1 MMMPRKKRRAILI
14 SIILVILIIIA
25 TICIVLY
32 ATTDMFKS
40 NDVLFGKYTRQ
51 LLDNLD
57 DILNEEHMAEMEEI
71 LNNNK
76 LTSNTTATV
85 RYNENGDSSNP
96 INNIQVNIS
105 GEEEK
110 TTGYNYKDITV
121 TQDDETIVGVEYIED
136 EGIAGV
142 RLNGIRQ
149 YLSTSMDDENENE
162 NEIYN
167 LYELIHTD
175 IPGMIGANS
184 DEWNTVKEKYIGII
198 WGNIANATF
207 SKQTGMVLEING
219 TQYNTNVY
227 SITITKEQFN
237 DIYIQIL
244 EELEKDEIILSKIE
258 AIDNKLNEYH
268 NFMQDGKTSNIKQDF
283 IDDIDNTIQKIQ
295 NFNIGNNERT
305 ISVFESNGVA
315 ISLSIDTEE
324 DFVGLD
330 VVNGEGSNFIN
341 LLGEEKIE
349 NEEEQENSFD
359 FKIEKTAAT
368 NDETITIQYNTVVD
382 GEEITNK
389 CSISRKMENSNVDSN
404 VNISRSVEQNTL
416 EITAETNTT
425 IVNEFEEKEE
435 LVENENNIIVGSLN
449 DEQKENVRN
458 NVEENIA
465 NQINTFL
472 QVVPIE
478 NINQMLIN
486 LNFMEKELDDLSSK
500 KTVTEVEKNRFNSNF
515 ELFEGEHITKE
526 RVEELIDI
534 AKEDLEDVR
543 ITNYRGQGEERI
555 PTEYRLVI
563 ERGVQNTELAESVIE
578 YIEEKYNEEF
588 SVRLEYDETTGLVN
602 NIYITI
608 MEN

>member
-1 MMMPRKKRRAILI
+1 MI
-14 SIILVILIIIA
+14 
-25 TICIVLY
+25 
-32 ATTDMFKS
+32 
-40 NDVLFGKYTRQ
+40 
-51 LLDNLD
+51 
-57 DILNEEHMAEMEEI
+57 
-71 LNNNK
+71 
-76 LTSNTTATV
+76 
-85 RYNENGDSSNP
+85 GDRSNP
-96 INNIQVNIS
+96 INNIKVNIS
-105 GEEEK
+105 REEEK

-149 YLSTSMDDENENE
+149 YLSTSMDDGDE

-175 IPGMIGANS
+175 IPGMIGTNS

-198 WGNIANATF
+198 WKNIANATF
-207 SKQTGMVLEING
+207 SKQTGMALEING

-227 SITITKEQFN
+227 SVTITKEQFN

-368 NDETITIQYNTVVD
+368 NDETIHIQYNVVEE
-382 GEEITNK
+382 GEETTNECNIT
-389 CSISRKMENSNVDSN
+389 RKMENSNIDSN
-404 VNISRSVEQNTL
+404 IYVSRSIGQNTI
-416 EITAETNTT
+416 EITAETKTNM
-425 IVNEFEEKEE
+425 VNEFKENEE
-435 LVENENNIIVGSLN
+435 LVENENNIIIENLS

-458 NVEENIA
+458 SVEENVT

-472 QVVPIE
+472 QQVPIE
-478 NINQMLIN
+478 KINQMLIKLN
-486 LNFMEKELDDLSSK
+486 LMEEELDDLSGGEG
-500 KTVTEVEKNRFNSNF
+500 TVTEVEKNRFNSTF
-515 ELFEGEHITKE
+515 ELFEGENITKE
-526 RVEELIDI
+526 RIEELIDI
-534 AKEDLEDVR
+534 SKEDLKDVR
-543 ITNYRGQGEERI
+543 ITNYKEQRDERI
-555 PTEYRLVI
+555 PLEYRLVI
-563 ERGVQNTELAESVIE
+563 ERGTENAELADSVIT
-578 YIEEKYNEEF
+578 YIEENYRGEF
-588 SVRLEYDETTGLVN
+588 SVRLEYDDTTGLVN
-602 NIYITI
+602 NIYITV

>member
-149 YLSTSMDDENENE
+149 YLSTSMDDGDE

-175 IPGMIGANS
+175 IPGMIGTNS

-198 WGNIANATF
+198 WKNIANATF
-207 SKQTGMVLEING
+207 SKQTGMALEING

-227 SITITKEQFN
+227 SVTITKEQFN

-368 NDETITIQYNTVVD
+368 NDETIHIQYNVVEE
-382 GEEITNK
+382 GEETTNECNIT
-389 CSISRKMENSNVDSN
+389 RKMENSNIDSN
-404 VNISRSVEQNTL
+404 IYVSRSIGQNTI
-416 EITAETNTT
+416 EITAETKTNM
-425 IVNEFEEKEE
+425 VNEFKENEE
-435 LVENENNIIVGSLN
+435 LVENENNIIIENLS

-458 NVEENIA
+458 SVEENVT

-472 QVVPIE
+472 QQVPIE
-478 NINQMLIN
+478 KINQMLIKLN
-486 LNFMEKELDDLSSK
+486 LMEEELDDLSGGEG
-500 KTVTEVEKNRFNSNF
+500 TVTEVEKNRFNSTF
-515 ELFEGEHITKE
+515 ELFEGENITKE
-526 RVEELIDI
+526 RIEELIDI
-534 AKEDLEDVR
+534 SKEDLKDVR
-543 ITNYRGQGEERI
+543 ITNYKEQRDERI
-555 PTEYRLVI
+555 PLEYRLVI
-563 ERGVQNTELAESVIE
+563 ERGTDNTELADNVIK
-578 YIEEKYNEEF
+578 YIEENYNEEF
-588 SVRLEYDETTGLVN
+588 SVRLEYDDTTGLVN
-602 NIYITI
+602 NIYITV
-608 MEN
+608 MSR

>member
-1 MMMPRKKRRAILI
+1 MVVYLSDLRGGHFNSYA
-14 SIILVILIIIA
+14 A
-25 TICIVLY
+25 QCIY
-32 ATTDMFKS
+32 DAFKA
-40 NDVLFGKYTRQ
+40 VK
-51 LLDNLD
+51 
-57 DILNEEHMAEMEEI
+57 I
-71 LNNNK
+71 NNN
-76 LTSNTTATV
+76 V
-85 RYNENGDSSNP
+85 
-96 INNIQVNIS
+96 
-105 GEEEK
+105 
-110 TTGYNYKDITV
+110 
-121 TQDDETIVGVEYIED
+121 
-136 EGIAGV
+136 
-142 RLNGIRQ
+142 
-149 YLSTSMDDENENE
+149 
-162 NEIYN
+162 
-167 LYELIHTD
+167 
-175 IPGMIGANS
+175 
-184 DEWNTVKEKYIGII
+184 II
-198 WGNIANATF
+198 
-207 SKQTGMVLEING
+207 
-219 TQYNTNVY
+219 
-227 SITITKEQFN
+227 
-237 DIYIQIL
+237 
-244 EELEKDEIILSKIE
+244 
-258 AIDNKLNEYH
+258 
-268 NFMQDGKTSNIKQDF
+268 
-283 IDDIDNTIQKIQ
+283 
-295 NFNIGNNERT
+295 
-305 ISVFESNGVA
+305 
-315 ISLSIDTEE
+315 
-324 DFVGLD
+324 D
-330 VVNGEGSNFIN
+330 V
-341 LLGEEKIE
+341 
-349 NEEEQENSFD
+349 D

-449 DEQKENVRN
+449 DEQIENVRN

-486 LNFMEKELDDLSSK
+486 LNFMEKELDDLSSE

-543 ITNYRGQGEERI
+543 ITNYREQGEERI

-602 NIYITI
+602 NIYITV
-608 MEN
+608 MNR